1 MNHIEIKLN
10 KTLNTQQIYNA
21 TKFLF
26 NLGVSVYRAFNP
38 NGKAQYV
45 IKFKSVIVNADS
57 IEQCIRKFV
66 EKISEPN
73 FTMLSNNQK
82 RKLIG
87 MLR

>member
-1 MNHIEIKLN
+1 MNNIEIKLK
-10 KTLNTQQIYNA
+10 KTLSTQQIYNA

-26 NLGVSVYRAFNP
+26 NLGVSVYRTFNP
-38 NGKAQYV
+38 DGKAQYV
-45 IKFKSVIVNADS
+45 IEFRTVIVNADS

-66 EKISEPN
+66 EKISASN
-73 FTMLSNNQK
+73 FTIISNNQK